1 MTLQNIPTY
10 LKDTFIVF
18 FTNPFEL
25 KLIQVII
32 VVVIL
37 TLFVTFTMSL
47 INSYSGD
54 SKNK

>member
-10 LKDTFIVF
+10 LKDTLITF

-25 KLIQVII
+25 KLVQVII

-37 TLFVTFTMSL
+37 TLVVSFTMSL
-47 INSYSGD
+47 INSYFGD
-54 SKNK
+54 SKK